1 MSSFTQV
8 SLLVAAVALLPACG
22 KKEAEPLSEK
32 STAAAPAAQSPFQR
46 NGEML
51 TVNVDGMP
59 RQAFMA
65 KLTELTGTKITAE
78 GDNNQLVTVHAV
90 DVSLRKV
97 LSMAIADAPYST
109 TMTYTNLQD
118 SFPASVTVGKYQAGR
133 VGALQQNGQQQKPPH
148 GAMRQPVAAVPP
160 GIVSQPVA
168 EEPAGPDFSSMTP
181 DEQMAYFM
189 GQPTDDQ
196 VSIIFDMEPTAQD
209 SELMTRLMAKEE
221 LASEVKIE
229 MLDSLSTGE
238 YENSAPAIKT
248 ALGAA
253 DPEVATK
260 AVEVLAELGSDKDI
274 PALKALAEKNDN
286 EEVRTAVNDAIEALQ
301 P

>member
-1 MSSFTQV
+1 MRSFTQV

-22 KKEAEPLSEK
+22 KQEAEPLSEK
-32 STAAAPAAQSPFQR
+32 STAAAPAAQNPFQR

-133 VGALQQNGQQQKPPH
+133 VGALQQGQPQKPPH
-148 GAMRQPVAAVPP
+148 GAMRQPVAAVPS
-160 GIVSQPVA
+160 GIVAQPAA
-168 EEPAGPDFSSMTP
+168 EEPAAPDLSTMQP

-189 GQPTDDQ
+189 GQPTEDQ
-196 VSIIFDMEPTAQD
+196 VSIIFDMEPTAQE
-209 SELMTRLMAKEE
+209 SELMARLMAKDE
-221 LASEVKIE
+221 LPSEVKME

-238 YENSAPAIKT
+238 YETSVPAIKT
-248 ALGAA
+248 ALGAT

>member
-1 MSSFTQV
+1 MRSFTQV

-22 KKEAEPLSEK
+22 KQEAEPLSEK
-32 STAAAPAAQSPFQR
+32 STAAAPAAQNPFQR

-133 VGALQQNGQQQKPPH
+133 VGALQQGQPQKPPH
-148 GAMRQPVAAVPP
+148 GGMRQPVAAVPP
-160 GIVSQPVA
+160 GIVAQPAA
-168 EEPAGPDFSSMTP
+168 EEPAAPDLSTMQP
-181 DEQMAYFM
+181 EEQMTYFM
-189 GQPTDDQ
+189 GQTTEDQ
-196 VSIIFDMEPTAQD
+196 VSIIFDMEPTAQE
-209 SELMTRLMAKEE
+209 SELMARLMAKDE
-221 LASEVKIE
+221 LPSEVKME

-238 YENSAPAIKT
+238 YETSVPAIKT
-248 ALGAA
+248 ALGAT

>member
-1 MSSFTQV
+1 MRSFTQV

-22 KKEAEPLSEK
+22 KQEAEPLSEK
-32 STAAAPAAQSPFQR
+32 STAAAPAAQNPFQR

-133 VGALQQNGQQQKPPH
+133 VGALQQGQPQKPPH
-148 GAMRQPVAAVPP
+148 GAMRQPVAAVPS
-160 GIVSQPVA
+160 GIVAQPAA
-168 EEPAGPDFSSMTP
+168 EEPAAPDLSTMQP
-181 DEQMAYFM
+181 DEQIAYFM
-189 GQPTDDQ
+189 RQSSEDQ

-209 SELMTRLMAKEE
+209 SESMAQLMQKEE
-221 LASEVKIE
+221 VSSEVKIE
-229 MLDSLSTGE
+229 MLDSLSNGE
-238 YENSAPAIKT
+238 YENSVTGIKT

-253 DPEVATK
+253 DPEVAVK
-260 AVEVLAELGSDKDI
+260 AVEVLAELGSAKDI
-274 PALKALAEKNDN
+274 PALKTLAEKNND
-286 EEVRTAVNDAIEALQ
+286 ESVQAAVTDAIETLQ
-301 P
+301 E